1 MSDYLGRKALM
12 VSDIYLKICL
22 LLPNSTIMRSKL
34 DLRDKSAT
42 RGLLGCFLKRTE
54 KKQEPNLL

>member
-1 MSDYLGRKALM
+1 
-12 VSDIYLKICL
+12 
-22 LLPNSTIMRSKL
+22 MRSKL

-42 RGLLGCFLKRTE
+42 HGLLGCFLKRTE